1 MNKVQVDAKRLAELE
16 KAERKLSAL
25 EAGGVDNWEWYS
37 ESMSEFFKEEEQ
49 EEIIDELIE
58 NIIQIVNE
66 DGDFDEPAGRGA
78 GYSVNLDQAG
88 ELTLRNTLLRF
99 IKKYNEVGYE

>member
-1 MNKVQVDAKRLAELE
+1 MSKIQVDAKRLAKLE

-37 ESMSEFFKEEEQ
+37 ESMSQFFKEEEQ
-49 EEIIDELIE
+49 EEVIQEMIE
-58 NIIQIVNE
+58 NIMLVVNE

-78 GYSVNLDQAG
+78 GYSVNLDQASEMCLKG
-88 ELTLRNTLLRF
+88 ILLQL
-99 IKKYNEVGYE
+99 IKKYNEAGE

>member
-1 MNKVQVDAKRLAELE
+1 MSKVQIDAKRLAELE

-37 ESMSEFFKEEEQ
+37 ESMSQFFKEEEQ
-49 EEIIDELIE
+49 EEVIQEMIE
-58 NIIQIVNE
+58 NIMQVVNE

-78 GYSVNLDQAG
+78 GYSVNLDQAS
-88 ELTLRNTLLRF
+88 EMFLKDILLQL
-99 IKKYNEVGYE
+99 IKKYNEAGK